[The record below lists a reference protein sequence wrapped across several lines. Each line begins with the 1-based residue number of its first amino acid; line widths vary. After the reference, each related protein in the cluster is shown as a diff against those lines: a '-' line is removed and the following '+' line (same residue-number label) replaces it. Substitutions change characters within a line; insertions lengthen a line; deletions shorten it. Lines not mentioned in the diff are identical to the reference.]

1 MSASIPFMIRY
12 PRKIKPGKVV
22 ETAYSS
28 IDFFPTLMGLITDK
42 GSILS
47 DVDLQVHGV
56 DGSEE
61 LLSKEQYSND
71 GEKCIITYDVK
82 GRWYAAV
89 HSLGY
94 KLVVGRAGAGEGAY
108 LYDLNVDPNEMINFI
123 DSEDL
128 ADVKL
133 QLQIVLSDALSTY
146 DLIKPNGNNVINT
159 SDLYLDSVACHDNR
173 SIFESTERA
182 DFITCDAVTT
192 EDCNDRDIFENCRN
206 TCNSCECEDS
216 SGPMFIKGAFVESCE
231 KMEEF
236 CNRSDKIRRF
246 CRKTCEVCNE

>member
-1 MSASIPFMIRY
+1 MIRY

-28 IDFFPTLMGLITDK
+28 IDFFPTLMKLITDRDD
-42 GSILS
+42 IFS
-47 DVDLQVHGV
+47 DVNFHGV

-61 LLSKEQYSND
+61 LISREQYSND
-71 GEKCIITYDVK
+71 GEKIIITYDVH
-82 GRWYAAV
+82 GRWIAAV

-94 KLVVGRAGAGEGAY
+94 KLVTGRTAAGEGAY

-128 ADVKL
+128 AEFKL
-133 QLQIVLSDALSTY
+133 QLQIALSDVLSKY
-146 DLIKPNGNNVINT
+146 DLVKSNPNNVINT

-182 DFITCDAVTT
+182 EFLTCDTVTT
-192 EDCNDRDIFENCRN
+192 DDCNDRDIFENCRN

-216 SGPMFIKGAFVESCE
+216 TGPMHIKGAFLKSCE
-231 KMEEF
+231 EMEEY
-236 CNRSDKIRRF
+236 CNRSHKIRRF
-246 CRKTCEVCNE
+246 CRKTCKVCNE